1 MKVTAEGRWQSSL
14 GHRGQPWRKW
24 GHPAGSEAGPGS
36 PRWTVDAGSE
46 APWLPLPE
54 LTSLAA
60 LSFSHFP
67 WSSLSP
73 QLRASVHRVFSP
85 SCALCPSFHASKP
98 SFLLVSDGCQVLK
111 APRHG
116 LIPASHTLTV
126 SGCIQD
132 GFPQTASSVRK
143 GLGPAQLISKCR
155 MQEGTRMHYCQR

>member
-1 MKVTAEGRWQSSL
+1 MKVTAEGRWQSSV

-24 GHPAGSEAGPGS
+24 GHPTGSEAGPGS

-111 APRHG
+111 APQTWFDPC
-116 LIPASHTLTV
+116 ISHAHCLGMY
-126 SGCIQD
+126 SRWLPPD
-132 GFPQTASSVRK
+132 GKLCKERTRACTAYQQV
-143 GLGPAQLISKCR
+143 
-155 MQEGTRMHYCQR
+155 